1 MDIVFTNFDMDQ
13 AGMKRQ
19 LMDLNTLLA
28 IANPRLNT
36 YFKTTQSENMYFCF
50 RWLLVWF
57 KREFVNEDIY
67 ELWEVLW
74 TSLPCLNF
82 HLFISLAILDDQQDI
97 FIDQKYEFNE
107 ILKHVNEL
115 SMKINL
121 RSILEKAEAIYLQL
135 KSMEIL
141 TDDVRMII
149 GEEPMQKVEKIDD
162 DYDDNFDE
170 IVTISKNAKEE
181 IEIQKKIDE
190 ACERSMY
197 NSFY

>member
-1 MDIVFTNFDMDQ
+1 MDQ

-19 LMDLNTLLA
+19 LKDLNKLLEWT
-28 IANPRLNT
+28 NPQLNN
-36 YFKTTQSENMYFCF
+36 YLKTTQSENMYFCF

-57 KREFVNEDIY
+57 KREFTNEDIY

-74 TSLPCLNF
+74 TGLPCLNF

-115 SMKINL
+115 SMKIDL
-121 RSILEKAEAIYLQL
+121 RSTLEKAESIYLQL
-135 KSMEIL
+135 KTVDNL
-141 TDDVRMII
+141 TDEIRMII
-149 GEEPMQKVEKIDD
+149 GEEPIQKVEKIDD
-162 DYDDNFDE
+162 EYDDNFDE